1 MNKKE
6 YTPKVYPAPFPVVLV
21 GSNIDGKP
29 NFNVIAYC
37 GIISR
42 NPAIIFISS
51 MQTNYTNEGI
61 HQNNTFSVNI
71 PSADLVQKVDYLG
84 ITSGR
89 DVDKSKLFDVFY
101 GELESAPMINE
112 CPLNM
117 ECKVIDQLNFG
128 KMEVFVGEAVKA
140 YIGED
145 FLIEGKANVKKI
157 EPLIYSLERKYYNL
171 GDVIADGLSIG
182 KTFKPELKE

>member
-1 MNKKE
+1 MNKTE
-6 YTPKVYPAPFPVVLV
+6 YTPKVFPAPLPVILV
-21 GSNIDGKP
+21 GSNIEGKA

-42 NPAIIFISS
+42 NPSIIFISS
-51 MQTNYTNEGI
+51 MQTNYTNKGI
-61 HQNNTFSVNI
+61 HQNNTFSLNI

-117 ECKVIDQLNFG
+117 ECKVIDKLNFN
-128 KMEVFVGEAVKA
+128 KMEVFIGEVVKA
-140 YIGED
+140 YISDD
-145 FLIEGKANVKKI
+145 FLIEGKVNVKRI
-157 EPLIYSLERKYYNL
+157 DPLIYSLERKYYNL
-171 GDVIADGLSIG
+171 GDFIADGLSIG
-182 KTFKPELKE
+182 KTFKSEIKE